1 MEGFGNTD
9 LGPGGPLSAPP
20 LTPAPVETAAPRHE
34 GLDFVQEKTAQVFEQ
49 LERVVVGQ
57 EEVIRALL
65 VAIYT
70 QGHAL
75 LEGVPGT
82 AKTLMVRALARA
94 MNLRFS
100 RIQFT
105 PDLMPSDVV
114 GTNIFDMQRSQ
125 FTLRQGPV
133 FTDLLLADEIN
144 RSPAK
149 TQAALLEA
157 MQERRCTIDGAP
169 YELSDSFTV
178 FATQNPIEYEG
189 TYPLPE
195 AQLDRFMM
203 KVLVSYPHASEEER
217 LLERYNQG
225 EEPHNVEDSAI
236 QPVMSAADVERCRQ
250 VVKALRMKSELVG
263 YIRRLITAT
272 RESDDI
278 LVGAGPRGGIHLLMA
293 AKATAAF
300 AGRDFATPDD
310 IQSMVLP
317 TLRHRIVL
325 QPEAEASGLGPDD
338 VLRSLLQRVEVP
350 R

>member
-1 MEGFGNTD
+1 MRSFREAGRR
-9 LGPGGPLSAPP
+9 GGANDAPMNEQ
-20 LTPAPVETAAPRHE
+20 LAF
-34 GLDFVQEKTAQVFEQ
+34 LQEKTAATLREVG
-49 LERVVVGQ
+49 RVVVGQ
-57 EEVIRALL
+57 DDALRALL
-65 VAIYT
+65 IAVYT

-94 MNLRFS
+94 LSLDFS

-125 FTLRQGPV
+125 WVLRKGPV

-149 TQAALLEA
+149 TQSALLEA
-157 MQERRCTIDGAP
+157 MQERRCTIDGEP
-169 YELSDSFTV
+169 PPLSSHFTV

-195 AQLDRFMM
+195 AQLDRFML
-203 KVLVSYPHASEEER
+203 KVHVTYPAPGEEER
-217 LLERYNQG
+217 ILETYNQG
-225 EEPHNVEDSAI
+225 GRPHDVEQSAI
-236 QPVMSAADVERCRQ
+236 QPVLTGDDVARCRDAVTSLTMRPEQ
-250 VVKALRMKSELVG
+250 VAYIRELVG
-263 YIRRLITAT
+263 AT
-272 RESDDI
+272 RNSDDI
-278 LVGAGPRGGIHLLMA
+278 LVGAGPRGGIHLVLG
-293 AKATAAF
+293 AKASAGF
-300 AGRDFATPDD
+300 AGREFVTPDD
-310 IQSMVLP
+310 IQGMALP

-325 QPEAEASGLGPDD
+325 QPEAEANGLTADD
-338 VLRSLLQRVEVP
+338 VLLGIMQRVPVP

>member
-1 MEGFGNTD
+1 MSDGIQGLPETSATPGLADGLGFI
-9 LGPGGPLSAPP
+9 
-20 LTPAPVETAAPRHE
+20 
-34 GLDFVQEKTAQVFEQ
+34 QQKTEQVFAQVG
-49 LERVVVGQ
+49 RVVVGQ
-57 EEVIRALL
+57 QDVLQALMA
-65 VAIYT
+65 VVYT
-70 QGHAL
+70 SGHAL

-94 MNLRFS
+94 MQLQFS
-100 RIQFT
+100 RVQFT
-105 PDLMPSDVV
+105 PDLMPSDVI

-133 FTDLLLADEIN
+133 FTDLLLGDEIN

-157 MQERRCTIDGAP
+157 MQERRCTIDGEP
-169 YELSDSFTV
+169 YFLSRNFTV

-203 KVLVSYPHASEEER
+203 KILVTYPDPSHEER
-217 LLERYNQG
+217 ILELYNHGQ
-225 EEPHNVEDSAI
+225 EPHNVEDSTI
-236 QPVMSAADVERCRQ
+236 QPVMTAEDVAACKKVIHS
-250 VVKALRMKSELVG
+250 LRMRPELVT
-263 YIRRLITAT
+263 YIRELITAT
-272 RESDDI
+272 RQSDDI

-300 AGRDFATPDD
+300 AGRDFVTPDD
-310 IQSMVLP
+310 IQSMALT
-317 TLRHRIVL
+317 TLRHRLVL
-325 QPEAEASGLGPDD
+325 QPEAEANGVSTDD
-338 VLRSLLQRVEVP
+338 ALRSIMQRVPVP

>member
-1 MEGFGNTD
+1 VVD
-9 LGPGGPLSAPP
+9 
-20 LTPAPVETAAPRHE
+20 
-34 GLDFVQEKTAQVFEQ
+34 GLDYVQEKTARVLEQ
-49 LERVVVGQ
+49 AGRVVVGQ
-57 EEVIRALL
+57 EAVLRALL
-65 VAIYT
+65 AAVYT

-94 MNLRFS
+94 LRLEFN

-105 PDLMPSDVV
+105 PDLMPSDVI
-114 GTNIFDMQRSQ
+114 GTNVFDLQRGQ
-125 FTLRQGPV
+125 FILRQGPV
-133 FTDLLLADEIN
+133 FTDLLLGDEIN

-169 YELSDSFTV
+169 YPLSRHFTV

-203 KVLVSYPHASEEER
+203 KVLVTYPDPAEEER
-217 LLERYNQG
+217 ILELYNQG
-225 EEPHNVEDSAI
+225 QEPHNVEDSAI
-236 QPVMSAADVERCRQ
+236 EPVMAPDEIDRCRA
-250 VVKALRMKSELVG
+250 VINRLTMRPELVA
-263 YIRRLITAT
+263 YVRELITAT
-272 RESDDI
+272 RQSEDV
-278 LVGAGPRGGIHLLMA
+278 LVGAGPRGGIHLLLA

-300 AGRDFATPDD
+300 AGRDFVTPDD
-310 IQSMVLP
+310 VQSMVP
-317 TLRHRIVL
+317 SVLRHRIVL
-325 QPEAEASGLGPDD
+325 QPEAEANGLVPDD
-338 VLRSLLQRVEVP
+338 VLRSITQRVPVP

>member
-1 MEGFGNTD
+1 METTTSE
-9 LGPGGPLSAPP
+9 PW
-20 LTPAPVETAAPRHE
+20 PAPARND
-34 GLDFVQEKTAQVFEQ
+34 GLDFVQQKTAEVFQ
-49 LERVVVGQ
+49 ALSAVLVGQ
-57 EEVIRALL
+57 EEVLQALL
-65 VAIYT
+65 VTIFT

-82 AKTLMVRALARA
+82 AKTLMVRALARS
-94 MNLRFS
+94 MSLEFS

-114 GTNIFDMQRSQ
+114 GTNIFDMQKSQ

-169 YELSDSFTV
+169 YQLSRYFTV

-203 KVLVSYPHASEEER
+203 KVLVSYPSPAAEER
-217 LLERYNQG
+217 MLEMYNRG
-225 EEPHNVEDSAI
+225 EEPHNVEQSTIAS
-236 QPVMSAADVERCRQ
+236 VMSASDVERCQNVIKRL
-250 VVKALRMKSELVG
+250 VMRPELVT
-263 YIRRLITAT
+263 YIRELITAT
-272 RESDDI
+272 RQSEDI
-278 LVGAGPRGGIHLLMA
+278 LVGAGPRGGIHLLLGS
-293 AKATAAF
+293 KATAAF
-300 AGRDFATPDD
+300 AGRDFVTPDD
-310 IQSMVLP
+310 LQSMALP

-325 QPEAEASGLGPDD
+325 QPEAEANGLTADD
-338 VLRSLLQRVEVP
+338 VLRSILQRVPVP

>member
-1 MEGFGNTD
+1 MTEETIPEGR
-9 LGPGGPLSAPP
+9 
-20 LTPAPVETAAPRHE
+20 LTG
-34 GLDFVQEKTAQVFEQ
+34 GLDFIQQKSSQVFEQ
-49 LERVVVGQ
+49 LEQVVVGQ
-57 EEVIRALL
+57 EDVLRALL
-65 VAIYT
+65 VAVYT

-94 MNLRFS
+94 MSLRFS

-114 GTNIFDMQRSQ
+114 GTNVFDMQRSQ
-125 FTLRQGPV
+125 FVLRQGPV
-133 FTDLLLADEIN
+133 FTDLLLGDEIN

-225 EEPHNVEDSAI
+225 EEPHNVEDSSI
-236 QPVMSAADVERCRQ
+236 QPVMSAEDVDRCRSI
-250 VVKALRMKSELVG
+250 VKALRMKSELVT
-263 YIRRLITAT
+263 YIRELITAT
-272 RESDDI
+272 RTSDDI
-278 LVGAGPRGGIHLLMA
+278 LVGSGPRGGIHLLLG

-300 AGRDFATPDD
+300 AGRDFVTPDD
-310 IQSMVLP
+310 IQFMALP

-325 QPEAEASGLGPDD
+325 QPEAEANGLGPDD
-338 VLRSLLQRVEVP
+338 VLKGILQKVPVP

>member
-1 MEGFGNTD
+1 MNDG
-9 LGPGGPLSAPP
+9 LS
-20 LTPAPVETAAPRHE
+20 
-34 GLDFVQEKTAQVFEQ
+34 FMQQKTAQVFAEMG
-49 LERVVVGQ
+49 RVVVGQ
-57 EEVIRALL
+57 EEVIRSLL
-65 VAIYT
+65 TAIFC

-82 AKTLMVRALARA
+82 AKTLMVRALARS
-94 MNLRFS
+94 MSLDFG

-105 PDLMPSDVV
+105 PDLMPSDVI

-157 MQERRCTIDGAP
+157 MQERRCTIDGEP
-169 YELSDSFTV
+169 YTLSPRFTV

-203 KVLVSYPHASEEER
+203 KVRVSYPHPSEEESI
-217 LLERYNQG
+217 LELYNQG
-225 EEPHNVEDSAI
+225 QEPHNVEHSAI
-236 QPVMSAADVERCRQ
+236 IPVMSADDVTRCQ
-250 VVKALRMKSELVG
+250 DVVKALRMRPELVT
-263 YIRRLITAT
+263 YVREIVTAT
-272 RESDDI
+272 RNSDDI
-278 LVGAGPRGGIHLLMA
+278 LVGSGPRGGIHLLLA
-293 AKATAAF
+293 AKANAGF
-300 AGRDFATPDD
+300 AGRDYVTPDD
-310 IQSMVLP
+310 IQSMVQP

-325 QPEAEASGLGPDD
+325 QPEAEANGLAPDD
-338 VLRSLLQRVEVP
+338 VLAGILQRIPVP

>member
-1 MEGFGNTD
+1 MDIERNEAPLKGRLEAQPDG
-9 LGPGGPLSAPP
+9 LHVRPGL
-20 LTPAPVETAAPRHE
+20 E
-34 GLDFVQEKTAQVFEQ
+34 FVQQKTDQVAEQ
-49 LERVVVGQ
+49 IGQVVVGQ
-57 EEVIRALL
+57 EDVLRSMLA
-65 VAIYT
+65 AIYC
-70 QGHAL
+70 QGHVL

-94 MNLRFS
+94 MSLQFS

-114 GTNIFDMQRSQ
+114 GTNVFDLQRGQ
-125 FTLRQGPV
+125 FVMRRGPV
-133 FTDLLLADEIN
+133 FTDLLLGDEIN

-157 MQERRCTIDGAP
+157 MQERRCTIDGQP
-169 YELSDSFTV
+169 YVLSRDFTV

-203 KVLVSYPHASEEER
+203 KVLVTYPQPAEEER
-217 LLERYNQG
+217 ILELYNQG
-225 EEPHNVEDSAI
+225 QEPHNVEESAI
-236 QPVMSAADVERCRQ
+236 QPVMAAAEVERCRS
-250 VVKALRMKSELVG
+250 VVKSLTMRAELVT
-263 YIRRLITAT
+263 YIRELITAT
-272 RESDDI
+272 RQSDDI

-300 AGRDFATPDD
+300 AGREFVTPDD

-317 TLRHRIVL
+317 TVRHRIIL
-325 QPEAEASGLGPDD
+325 QPEAEANGLAPDD
-338 VLRSLLQRVEVP
+338 ALRSILQRVPVP

>member
-1 MEGFGNTD
+1 MID
-9 LGPGGPLSAPP
+9 
-20 LTPAPVETAAPRHE
+20 
-34 GLDFVQEKTAQVFEQ
+34 GLEFVQERTARVYEQ
-49 LERVVVGQ
+49 LGRVVVGQ
-57 EEVIRALL
+57 EDVLRALM
-65 VAIYT
+65 VTVYC

-94 MNLRFS
+94 MRLEFS

-114 GTNIFDMQRSQ
+114 GTSIFDMQRSQ
-125 FTLRQGPV
+125 FTLRKGPV
-133 FTDLLLADEIN
+133 FTDLLLGDEIN

-157 MQERRCTIDGAP
+157 MQERRCTIDGEP
-169 YELSDSFTV
+169 YSLSRNFTV

-203 KVLVSYPHASEEER
+203 KVVVTYPDPQAEER
-217 LLERYNQG
+217 ILELYNQG
-225 EEPHNVEDSAI
+225 QEPHNVEDSAI
-236 QPVMSAADVERCRQ
+236 EAVLSAEEIDRCRA
-250 VVKALRMKSELVG
+250 VITGLTMKRELVT
-263 YIRRLITAT
+263 YIRELITAT
-272 RESDDI
+272 RQSDDI
-278 LVGAGPRGGIHLLMA
+278 LVGAGPRGGIHLLLA

-300 AGRDFATPDD
+300 SGRDFVTPDD
-310 IQSMVLP
+310 IQTMVP
-317 TLRHRIVL
+317 SVLRHRIVL
-325 QPEAEASGLGPDD
+325 QPEAEANGLTGDD
-338 VLRSLLQRVEVP
+338 VLRSITQRVAVP